1 MKITF
6 ISDWKEGY
14 EGFDLIQIGVREFD
28 DGIRFFFVVVGIGI
42 NVYIKI

>member
-6 ISDWKEGY
+6 INDWNEY

-28 DGIRFFFVVVGIGI
+28 DGIRFFFVICGLGI
-42 NVYIKI
+42 NIYFL